1 MNRSYLDTLE
11 CLNYYYEEYLLR
23 AINCKTYYNSGKEN
37 TYSQK
42 DIIYIFINISI
53 KIDLTTS
60 KYRLLL
66 YYISNIIEYFIMIHA

>member
-42 DIIYIFINISI
+42 DIVYIYLLI
-53 KIDLTTS
+53 
-60 KYRLLL
+60 YR
-66 YYISNIIEYFIMIHA
+66 